1 MKRILNIISV
11 ALLLMFVAS
20 CGRKMGFEYTSYV
33 SLENVSYSVDEDV
46 ELLYIPVKVYN
57 SNGGEVQVKVSTE
70 DGKAKEGTNY
80 SIVSPVSGILSLAAG
95 EEEGV
100 IVVEIVNIDDPDPDG
115 TLDFSVKISSVEG
128 SSTPVGGCNKAQ
140 VRINDLNHPLR
151 AFIGTW
157 SGSIT
162 EYQGAPTPITISILP
177 FENDNTFNKL
187 MIYDLDP
194 YWASTGYSAEKGFN
208 IVQAVGNPDKKSIVV
223 EPEQIIVDDPD
234 AELVMMLYS
243 FDLKPDGIY
252 MGNNITL
259 AINEDGTLT
268 IKNAYGCINNAD
280 GYIYSLYEA
289 GAVLTKK

>member
-1 MKRILNIISV
+1 
-11 ALLLMFVAS
+11 MFVAS

-57 SNGGEVQVKVSTE
+57 SNGGEVQVMVSTE

-128 SSTPVGGCNKAQ
+128 SSTPVGGCNKAH

-162 EYQGAPTPITISILP
+162 EYQGAPTPISISILP

-194 YWASTGYSAEKGFN
+194 YWASNGYSAEKGFN

-243 FDLKPDGIY
+243 FDLKPEGIY

-259 AINEDGTLT
+259 ALNEDGTLT
-268 IKNAYGCINNAD
+268 IKNAYGSINNAD

>member
-1 MKRILNIISV
+1 MKRTLNIISV
-11 ALLLMFVAS
+11 AMLLTFVVS

-33 SLENVSYSVDEDV
+33 SLESVSYSVDEDV
-46 ELLYIPVKVYN
+46 ELLTIPVKVYN
-57 SNGGEVQVKVSTE
+57 SNGGEVQVKVFTE

-80 SIVSPVSGILSLAAG
+80 SIVSPVSGVLSLAAG
-95 EEEGV
+95 ETEGV
-100 IVVEIVNIDDPDPDG
+100 IVVNIVNIDDPDPDG
-115 TLDFSVKISSVEG
+115 TLDFSVKIASVEG
-128 SSTPVGGCNKAQ
+128 SSTPVGGCNEAK

-162 EYQGAPTPITISILP
+162 EYQGTPTSITINILP
-177 FENDNTFNKL
+177 FEGDETFNKL

-194 YWASTGYSAEKGFN
+194 YWASNGYSAEKGFN
-208 IVQAVGNPDKKSIVV
+208 IVQAVGNPDKTSITV

-234 AELVMMLYS
+234 AGLSMALYA
-243 FDLKPDGIY
+243 FELKPEGIY

-259 AINEDGTLT
+259 AINDDGALV
-268 IKNAYGCINNAD
+268 IKNAYGCINNVD
-280 GYIYSLYEA
+280 DLIYSLYEA